1 MLFYFLALFTAAV
14 IVILNNRKNETNRW
28 AAYFL
33 CSASIGG
40 ISHLFLPTRLSIL
53 AEILQ
58 FLNYTLTPYFIFV
71 FSLIYSGAIDSKQEG
86 RKVKWFLAIP
96 IVLMAGMVLLTS
108 NKQWFFGLLLLWSAP
123 YYLITC
129 YLLAASYWKEHD
141 VRLKRNRFI
150 TTIIIVP
157 TLLAVLFFIY
167 VAKVISP
174 DFDFF
179 NYISVFIVYSLAVAL
194 LCTFMYGVLGVKLRF
209 EHDPLEGAM
218 RAVGMGATMLNHTI
232 KNEIGKIAI
241 STENLK
247 GLYPESNEQ
256 TKQQMQIITNASN
269 HMLEMVSRIH
279 SQMKD
284 ITLKE
289 APVQLDRLIEQ
300 CLMQHEGLMN
310 RQGISVEEVYE
321 LRPIVLCDATHIS
334 EALGNVLMN
343 ACEAMPGGG
352 KVTVRLDGKKNGIE
366 LSVQDSG
373 VGISEAKL
381 GKVFDPFYSSGK
393 TGRNFGL
400 GLSYVYNVMHKSG
413 VKVKLI
419 SREGHGT
426 RAVFIWPRRKVYND

>member
-1 MLFYFLALFTAAV
+1 M
-14 IVILNNRKNETNRW
+14 
-28 AAYFL
+28 
-33 CSASIGG
+33 
-40 ISHLFLPTRLSIL
+40 

-58 FLNYTLTPYFIFV
+58 FLNYTLTPYVVFV
-71 FSLIYSGAIDSKQEG
+71 FSLIYSGAMNAKQTR
-86 RKVKWFLAIP
+86 RKAKLFLAIP
-96 IVLMAGMVLLTS
+96 IVLMAGIVLITS
-108 NKQWFFGLLLLWSAP
+108 NKQWFFSLLLVWSAP
-123 YYLITC
+123 YYLISC
-129 YLLAASYWKEHD
+129 YLLTASFWKEQD

-174 DFDFF
+174 DFEFF
-179 NYISVFIVYSLAVAL
+179 NYISVFIIYSLAVAL
-194 LCTFMYGVLGVKLRF
+194 LCTFIYGVLGVKLRF
-209 EHDPLEGAM
+209 EHDPLEGTM
-218 RAVGMGATMLNHTI
+218 RAVSTGATMLNHTI

-247 GLYPESNEQ
+247 DLFPESNEQ
-256 TKQQMQIITNASN
+256 STQQMQIIMNASN

-300 CLMQHEGLMN
+300 CLMQHEGLMKK
-310 RQGISVEEVYE
+310 QGISVNAVYE
-321 LRPIVLCDATHIS
+321 LRPIVLCDAVHIS

-343 ACEAMPGGG
+343 ACEAMPSGG
-352 KVTVRLDGKKNGIE
+352 KITVRLEAKKRGIE

-373 VGISEAKL
+373 VGISADKL
-381 GKVFDPFYSSGK
+381 GQVFEPFYSSGK

-413 VKVKLI
+413 VKVELA
-419 SREGHGT
+419 SREGLGT
-426 RAVFIWPRRKVYND
+426 RVAFIWPRKKVL